1 MRFCRLSARQ
11 RRIGVSV
18 SQEQTSLWLRWG
30 GRLAEGDGE
39 LGLAGFVHVIK
50 GAAGA
55 FTFRSF
61 EEESVLEAVREG
73 GETSFAID
81 IGADFEIEFTGTGES
96 IGNMD
101 FYFGSVDGPVISVG
115 NGEIGSALSNA
126 GVNCGNGV
134 GVGCLRQTRGGQKQ
148 REE

>member
-1 MRFCRLSARQ
+1 
-11 RRIGVSV
+11 VSV

-81 IGADFEIEFTGTGES
+81 IGTDFEIEFTGPGES
-96 IGNMD
+96 IRNMD
-101 FYFGSVDGPVISVG
+101 FYFGGVDGLVISVG
-115 NGEIGSALSNA
+115 DGEIGRALSNA
-126 GVNCGNGV
+126 SVDHGDGVRIGFLGQSWC
-134 GVGCLRQTRGGQKQ
+134 GQKQ
-148 REE
+148 REK